1 MGYDLHITRKQTWFD
16 PEGPAISL
24 AEWQELIARDPEL
37 REFTEAGE
45 ADRGKGAS
53 YGDQEGALRWDEGE
67 IISRDPEKALIA
79 KMAQIAAALGATVQ
93 DDDGEIYQ
101 ADGSSRSPDVE
112 ESPPADSGLL
122 ARLRN
127 WLRARR
133 AARRHQ
139 QSVPSFKVGL
149 RVRDPWGRR
158 GTIVEADRKAIGGLG
173 SVTVRFDDGHE
184 ANMAYVASG
193 LEPDDG

>member
-1 MGYDLHITRKQTWFD
+1 MGYDLHITRKQNWAD
-16 PEGPAISL
+16 PEGPAVPL

-37 REFTEAGE
+37 REFTEVGE
-45 ADRGKGAS
+45 ADRGTGAS
-53 YGDQEGALRWDEGE
+53 YGDQEGALRWEDGE
-67 IISRDPEKALIA
+67 IVSKDPDKALIA

-93 DDDGEIYQ
+93 GDDGEIYQ
-101 ADGSSRSPDVE
+101 ADGSSDSPDVE
-112 ESPPADSGLL
+112 ESPRADSGLL

-133 AARRHQ
+133 AVRQHRE
-139 QSVPSFKVGL
+139 STPSFKVGL

-158 GTIVEADRKAIGGLG
+158 GTIVEADRKALNGLG

-193 LEPDDG
+193 LTPDDG